1 VDASQVEQDS
11 DSYLGQYLDVA
22 AAFRDVAPASDS
34 DMASQELQRE
44 NDRPSLYV
52 QAGEQAFDL
61 DSYLGQYLDVAA
73 AFGPPGPAL
82 DSGRAYENSD
92 AGLFFSYPPISTS
105 DAGVGTGQDTLS
117 WVDFLGSL

>member
-1 VDASQVEQDS
+1 
-11 DSYLGQYLDVA
+11 
-22 AAFRDVAPASDS
+22 
-34 DMASQELQRE
+34 MASQELQRE

-52 QAGEQAFDL
+52 QETNPLEAGEQALDL